1 MLMRL
6 AFRLL
11 CVTLLAG
18 CAGASPSPLASA
30 TQPPANP
37 SPDHDLPSSVE
48 PSATPDTTDAPSTTL
63 LPSAGPQPLAATLPV
78 RGSAWDTL
86 GEIVLAPGLDGMLYV
101 SIPDADGAVVALLE
115 ADGRP
120 RSGWPIA
127 VPHATRCSIQGVADD
142 GSVRV
147 ICDATDIQQP
157 EWCCDTL
164 RVFAFDRGGRLMR
177 GWPVDVLSPETARVI
192 GDELV
197 VLSTV
202 AFTDTVTTGV
212 ASHRSRLV
220 TIAADGTLRTGAEV
234 PMVETMGTDTWA
246 IGPDGVAYGTESVG
260 EWSDETT
267 TGKEASR
274 VVAIDATG
282 PRAGWPVAI
291 DGVASGP
298 AFAPDGRILV
308 AVGVMGVSRTW
319 IVALDP
325 AGKGTAVSSATL
337 KLMSALQPGG
347 LQCNG
352 YVPIPP
358 LAVERTVVTSDW
370 VATLKPTWY
379 SLDPA
384 LAVLPGWPYRSSQAL
399 QWTGPPAEPGD
410 VDCVLGPPAEPAL
423 GSDGTLY
430 LALAPGSDATGGSL
444 VAVGREGAVVPAW
457 PVRLQR
463 AGSGF
468 WSAAVGTDGTVFALV
483 VEPEIG
489 GKSSA
494 TILGIAPD
502 STVRWRTTV
511 IEP

>member
-1 MLMRL
+1 M
-6 AFRLL
+6 
-11 CVTLLAG
+11 
-18 CAGASPSPLASA
+18 

-37 SPDHDLPSSVE
+37 SLATGPTPRPEPPATPKPTEAASTELPS
-48 PSATPDTTDAPSTTL
+48 PP
-63 LPSAGPQPLAATLPV
+63 GPQPLAATLPV
-78 RGSAWDTL
+78 RGSAWET
-86 GEIVLAPGLDGMLYV
+86 GREIVLAPGLDGMSYV
-101 SIPDADGAVVALLE
+101 SIPAADDAVVVLLD

-120 RSGWPIA
+120 RPGWPIA
-127 VPHATRCSIQGVADD
+127 VPHSTRCFIQGVADD
-142 GSVRV
+142 GSVRA

-157 EWCCDTL
+157 DWCCDTL
-164 RVFAFDRGGRLMR
+164 RAFAFDPVGRLMR
-177 GWPVDVLSPETARVI
+177 GWPVDVISPESARVI
-192 GDELV
+192 GDQLV
-197 VLSTV
+197 VLSTQ

-220 TIAADGTLRTGAEV
+220 TIAADGAVRSGAEV
-234 PMVETMGTDTWA
+234 PMLETMGTDTWA

-260 EWSDETT
+260 EWSDETP

-274 VVAIDATG
+274 VVAFDAAG
-282 PRAGWPVAI
+282 PRAGWPVTI

-298 AFAPDGRILV
+298 AFASDGRILV
-308 AVGVMGVSRTW
+308 AVGVFDVPRSW
-319 IVALDP
+319 IVALEP

-337 KLMSALQPGG
+337 PLMSALQPGG

-352 YVPIPP
+352 YFPIPP
-358 LAVERTVVTSDW
+358 LADERTVVTSDW
-370 VATLKPTWY
+370 VSTSEPTWY
-379 SLDPA
+379 ALDPA
-384 LAVLPGWPYRSSQAL
+384 LEVLPGWPYKSSQAL

-423 GSDGTLY
+423 ASDGTLY

-444 VAVGREGAVVPAW
+444 VAVGRDGAVVPGW

-468 WSAAVGTDGTVFALV
+468 WSAVVGTDGTVFALA
-483 VEPEIG
+483 VEPEAG
-489 GKSSA
+489 RKSSA

-502 STVRWRTTV
+502 GTVRWNTTV